1 MEITGR
7 IKTVLPLQQGTS
19 QRGPWSKAIIVI
31 EYQSGNYTN
40 ILALENMGK
49 AAEFAAL
56 PVGAEFKFWFD
67 PVSREHQGRYYTQ
80 CNCFNWQAVGQ
91 QQQQQYQQP
100 QGYVPPQPPQGYT
113 PAAQQN
119 CPPQPAP
126 GYPQPPQGYAPQAPG
141 YAPAPGGVVDGDCPY

>member
-19 QRGPWSKAIIVI
+19 QRGPWSKAIIII

-91 QQQQQYQQP
+91 QPAAP
-100 QGYVPPQPPQGYT
+100 QGYQPPVPPQGYA
-113 PAAQQN
+113 PQAPQGYA
-119 CPPQPAP
+119 PQPAP

-141 YAPAPGGVVDGDCPY
+141 YAPASGGVVDGDCPY

>member
-7 IKTVLPLQQGTS
+7 IKKVLPLIEGTS
-19 QRGPWSKAIIVI
+19 QRGPWKKAIIEI

-40 ILALENMGK
+40 MLALENMAK
-49 AAEFAAL
+49 ADEFASL

-67 PVSREHQGRYYTQ
+67 PVSREYNGRYYTQ

-100 QGYVPPQPPQGYT
+100 QGCIPPQPPQGYT

-119 CPPQPAP
+119 YP
-126 GYPQPPQGYAPQAPG
+126 PQPPQGYTPQAPG
-141 YAPAPGGVVDGDCPY
+141 YAPQPGGVVDGDCPY

>member
-19 QRGPWSKAIIVI
+19 QRGPWKKAIIEI

-40 ILALENMGK
+40 MLALENMAK
-49 AAEFAAL
+49 ADEFASL

-67 PVSREHQGRYYTQ
+67 PVSREYNGRYYTQ

-91 QQQQQYQQP
+91 QP
-100 QGYVPPQPPQGYT
+100 AASQGYT
-113 PAAQQN
+113 PHHPQGHAPAAQQN
-119 CPPQPAP
+119 YPPQPAP
-126 GYPQPPQGYAPQAPG
+126 AHPQPPQGYAPH
-141 YAPAPGGVVDGDCPY
+141 APGGVVDGDFPY

>member
-7 IKTVLPLQQGTS
+7 IKTVLPLQSGTS

-31 EYQSGNYTN
+31 EYQSGDYTN

-91 QQQQQYQQP
+91 QPAAP
-100 QGYVPPQPPQGYT
+100 QGYQPPVPPQGYA
-113 PAAQQN
+113 PQAPQGYA
-119 CPPQPAP
+119 PQP
-126 GYPQPPQGYAPQAPG
+126 QQGYAPQAPG

>member
-91 QQQQQYQQP
+91 QPAAP
-100 QGYVPPQPPQGYT
+100 QGYAPQPQ
-113 PAAQQN
+113 
-119 CPPQPAP
+119 
-126 GYPQPPQGYAPQAPG
+126 QGYAPQAPG
-141 YAPAPGGVVDGDCPY
+141 YAPQPGGVVDGDCPY

>member
-7 IKTVLPLQQGTS
+7 IKTVLPLQSGTS

-91 QQQQQYQQP
+91 QPAAP
-100 QGYVPPQPPQGYT
+100 QGYQPPV
-113 PAAQQN
+113 
-119 CPPQPAP
+119 
-126 GYPQPPQGYAPQAPG
+126 PPQGYAPAAPQG
-141 YAPAPGGVVDGDCPY
+141 YAPQPGGVVDGDCPY

>member
-80 CNCFNWQAVGQ
+80 CNCFNWQAVV
-91 QQQQQYQQP
+91 QQP
-100 QGYVPPQPPQGYT
+100 
-113 PAAQQN
+113 AA
-119 CPPQPAP
+119 
-126 GYPQPPQGYAPQAPG
+126 PQGYAPQTPQG
-141 YAPAPGGVVDGDCPY
+141 YAPQPQRGYAPQAPGGVVDGDCPY

>member
-40 ILALENMGK
+40 TLALENMAK
-49 AAEFAAL
+49 ADEFASL

-67 PVSREHQGRYYTQ
+67 PVSREYNGRYYTQ

-91 QQQQQYQQP
+91 QPAAP
-100 QGYVPPQPPQGYT
+100 QGYAPQPPQGY
-113 PAAQQN
+113 A
-119 CPPQPAP
+119 PQPAP
-126 GYPQPPQGYAPQAPG
+126 GYPQPPQGYAPQAQG
-141 YAPAPGGVVDGDCPY
+141 YAPQPGGVVNGDCPY

>member
-7 IKTVLPLQQGTS
+7 IKTVLPIQQGTS

-40 ILALENMGK
+40 ILALENMAK

-67 PVSREHQGRYYTQ
+67 PVSREYNGRYYTQ

-91 QQQQQYQQP
+91 QPAAP
-100 QGYVPPQPPQGYT
+100 QGYQPPVPPQGY
-113 PAAQQN
+113 A
-119 CPPQPAP
+119 PQPAP
-126 GYPQPPQGYAPQAPG
+126 AYPQPPQGYAPQAPG

>member
-7 IKTVLPLQQGTS
+7 IKTILPLQQGVS
-19 QRGPWSKAIIVI
+19 ARGSWSKATVVI

-40 ILALENMGK
+40 TLALENMSK
-49 AAEFAAL
+49 AEEFAKL
-56 PVGAEFKFWFD
+56 PVGAEFKFLFD
-67 PVSREHQGRYYTQ
+67 VTSREHQGRYYTS

-91 QQQQQYQQP
+91 QPSAP
-100 QGYVPPQPPQGYT
+100 QGYQPPVPPQGYT

-119 CPPQPAP
+119 YPPQPAP

-141 YAPAPGGVVDGDCPY
+141 YAPQPGGVVDGDCPY

>member
-7 IKTVLPLQQGTS
+7 IKTVLPIQSGTS

-40 ILALENMGK
+40 ILALENMAK

-91 QQQQQYQQP
+91 QPAAP
-100 QGYVPPQPPQGYT
+100 QGYQPPV
-113 PAAQQN
+113 
-119 CPPQPAP
+119 
-126 GYPQPPQGYAPQAPG
+126 PPQGYAPQAPQG
-141 YAPAPGGVVDGDCPY
+141 YAPQPAPAYPQPGGVVDGDCPY

>member
-7 IKTVLPLQQGTS
+7 IKKVLPLIEGTS
-19 QRGPWSKAIIVI
+19 QRGPWKKAIIEI

-40 ILALENMGK
+40 MLALENMAK
-49 AAEFAAL
+49 ADEFASL

-67 PVSREHQGRYYTQ
+67 PVSREYQGRYYTQ

-100 QGYVPPQPPQGYT
+100 QGYVPPQPPQGY
-113 PAAQQN
+113 
-119 CPPQPAP
+119 
-126 GYPQPPQGYAPQAPG
+126 PQPPQGYAPQAPG

>member
-7 IKTVLPLQQGTS
+7 IKTVLPLQSGTS

-40 ILALENMGK
+40 TLALENMGK

-91 QQQQQYQQP
+91 QPAAP
-100 QGYVPPQPPQGYT
+100 QGYQPPQAPQGY
-113 PAAQQN
+113 A
-119 CPPQPAP
+119 PQSAP
-126 GYPQPPQGYAPQAPG
+126 GYPQPPQGYVPQAPG
-141 YAPAPGGVVDGDCPY
+141 YAPQPGGVVDGDCPY

>member
-1 MEITGR
+1 MEIIGR
-7 IKTVLPLQQGTS
+7 IKTVLPIQSGTS

-80 CNCFNWQAVGQ
+80 CNCFNWQAAA
-91 QQQQQYQQP
+91 P
-100 QGYVPPQPPQGYT
+100 QGYQPPV
-113 PAAQQN
+113 
-119 CPPQPAP
+119 
-126 GYPQPPQGYAPQAPG
+126 PPQGYAPQAPQG
-141 YAPAPGGVVDGDCPY
+141 YAPQPGYAPQAPGGVVDGDCPY

>member
-40 ILALENMGK
+40 VLALENMAK
-49 AAEFAAL
+49 ADEFASL

-67 PVSREHQGRYYTQ
+67 PVSREYNGRYYTQ

-91 QQQQQYQQP
+91 QQQQP
-100 QGYVPPQPPQGYT
+100 QGYVPPQPTQDPL
-113 PAAQQN
+113 
-119 CPPQPAP
+119 PPQAS
-126 GYPQPPQGYAPQAPG
+126 GYAK
-141 YAPAPGGVVDGDCPY
+141 APAGAGDTDLPF

>member
-7 IKTVLPLQQGTS
+7 IKTVLPIQQGTS

-91 QQQQQYQQP
+91 QPAAP
-100 QGYVPPQPPQGYT
+100 QGYQPPVPPQGYA
-113 PAAQQN
+113 PQAPQGYA
-119 CPPQPAP
+119 PQP
-126 GYPQPPQGYAPQAPG
+126 QQGYAPQAPG
-141 YAPAPGGVVDGDCPY
+141 YAPQPGGVVDGDCPY

>member
-31 EYQSGNYTN
+31 EYQGGNYTN
-40 ILALENMGK
+40 TLALENMAK
-49 AAEFAAL
+49 ADEFASL

-67 PVSREHQGRYYTQ
+67 PVSREYNGRYYTQ

-91 QQQQQYQQP
+91 QPAAP
-100 QGYVPPQPPQGYT
+100 QVHQSQVPPQ
-113 PAAQQN
+113 A
-119 CPPQPAP
+119 PQP
-126 GYPQPPQGYAPQAPG
+126 QQGYAPQAPG
-141 YAPAPGGVVDGDCPY
+141 HAPQSAGAGDTDLPF

>member
-40 ILALENMGK
+40 MLALENMAK
-49 AAEFAAL
+49 ADEFASL

-67 PVSREHQGRYYTQ
+67 PVSREYNGRYYTQ

-91 QQQQQYQQP
+91 QPAAP
-100 QGYVPPQPPQGYT
+100 QGYAPQPPQGYT
-113 PAAQQN
+113 PQA
-119 CPPQPAP
+119 PQGYAPQSAP
-126 GYPQPPQGYAPQAPG
+126 GYPQPPQGYAPQ
-141 YAPAPGGVVDGDCPY
+141 PGGIVNGDCPY

>member
-91 QQQQQYQQP
+91 QPAVP
-100 QGYVPPQPPQGYT
+100 QGYQPPVPPQGYA
-113 PAAQQN
+113 PQAPQGYA
-119 CPPQPAP
+119 PQP
-126 GYPQPPQGYAPQAPG
+126 QQGYAPQAPG
-141 YAPAPGGVVDGDCPY
+141 YAPQPGGVVDGDCPY